1 LPLPIPIDWVKDEPA
16 PVLEIVSVGAE
27 ETTDESLVGKF
38 PAIAVPFALTLG
50 PAGVDGDVAAEETTE
65 ASSVAKRV
73 AALAVGEGDGAAAA
87 IGDGSGVSGAETF
100 C

>member
-1 LPLPIPIDWVKDEPA
+1 
-16 PVLEIVSVGAE
+16 VLEIASVDAE

-73 AALAVGEGDGAAAA
+73 GAVTAGDDEGDGAAA
-87 IGDGSGVSGAETF
+87 IGDGSGLSGVETF